1 MTQSK
6 APRPLLTIAITCY
19 NAESSIRRALDS
31 ALAQTWTPREIVVVD
46 DGSTDR
52 SGVVLE
58 EVERTHDEVHV
69 IRHSSNRGV
78 AEARNTL
85 LARARVRSSRS
96 SMTMTRARRTD
107 WRRSTAECRTT
118 NRIMPERQCFATR
131 IVLSFGQGSSHPTC
145 RARWHRSARSSH
157 HGARWLPTTCWV
169 YSSDDGRHSWGML
182 GSGTL
187 MARTEV
193 LRALGGFDGDFVAAL
208 NATLRSELRCGG
220 TFRQRQYAT
229 RDAILTPSADKGDNA
244 ELRYRLLL
252 VRKHKRYLKKKRS
265 YAGAW
270 CYMHTHFY
278 RGRDWRWRLWYLAA
292 LVCFPRDVSWARMRR
307 SSLLARLRLFPAR
320 TATP

>member
-19 NAESSIRRALDS
+19 NAEPSIRRALDS

-85 LARARVRSSRS
+85 LAQAEGTFIAFFDDDDESAPDRLEAQYR
-96 SMTMTRARRTD
+96 
-107 WRRSTAECRTT
+107 ECRTT
-118 NRIMPERQCFATR
+118 NRIMSERQSFATR
-131 IVLSFGQGSSHPTC
+131 IVLSFGQGSSIQRAGPLASVGLILHH
-145 RARWHRSARSSH
+145 RARSCRLRV
-157 HGARWLPTTCWV
+157 GPI
-169 YSSDDGRHSWGML
+169 YDDGRHSWGML

-193 LRALGGFDGDFVAAL
+193 LRALGGFDGRFRRCAERDLAIRAAL
-208 NATLRSELRCGG
+208 RGHIS
-220 TFRQRQYAT
+220 
-229 RDAILTPSADKGDNA
+229 SASI
-244 ELRYRLLL
+244 R
-252 VRKHKRYLKKKRS
+252 HS
-265 YAGAW
+265 
-270 CYMHTHFY
+270 
-278 RGRDWRWRLWYLAA
+278 
-292 LVCFPRDVSWARMRR
+292 
-307 SSLLARLRLFPAR
+307 
-320 TATP
+320 